1 MFTIFATFAY
11 LTTSMTT
18 KSQPAKKVEATVEAR
33 PDYMQ
38 RVDAH
43 VEALFTP
50 AKIEEYKR
58 LGLM

>member
-1 MFTIFATFAY
+1 MFTIFATTAY
-11 LTTSMTT
+11 LLSSITT
-18 KSQPAKKVEATVEAR
+18 KAKPAKVEAATEVR

>member
-1 MFTIFATFAY
+1 MFTIFATTAY
-11 LTTSMTT
+11 LLSSMAI
-18 KSQPAKKVEATVEAR
+18 KSQPAKVEATVEAR

-50 AKIEEYKR
+50 ERVAEYKR